1 MAKEDA
7 LPVAEEREVKYSDFI
22 GVRAKKSYDPA
33 ISFSLAL
40 ACKLAYEKK
49 KSVINQTAAGWGFP
63 DVSHVSVKKGKD
75 IDTQCFVMS
84 NDKHIVVVF
93 RGSESPGDWFANFQT
108 VYDPGPLKNTKVHEG
123 FQDALFP
130 AVIAITNIIDTVRTS
145 NQKIW
150 FTGHSLGAAQ
160 CSLYAAMLI
169 ENGYPVYGIYTF
181 GSPRPGNA
189 EFADALNAVVSGPHW
204 RVINDGDI
212 VPHVPPEPFY
222 SHSGKRMI
230 LEKNKR
236 QASRTAWRQV
246 KRRMFDVLMD
256 MTGRPWEIADNHVL
270 DDPES
275 GYIVRLKRDLVE

>member
-1 MAKEDA
+1 MNYLE
-7 LPVAEEREVKYSDFI
+7 FI
-22 GVRAKKSYDPA
+22 GVSAKKSYDPA
-33 ISFSLAL
+33 TSLSLAL
-40 ACKLAYEKK
+40 ACKLAYENKK
-49 KSVINQTAAGWGFP
+49 TLIEKTVAEWGFP
-63 DVSHVSVKKGKD
+63 NVSHVSVSKGKD

-84 NDKHIVVVF
+84 NDKHIIVVF
-93 RGSESPGDWFANFQT
+93 RGSESLSDWFANFQT

-130 AVIAITNIIDTVRTS
+130 AVISITNIIDTFQS
-145 NQKIW
+145 LEKPKKIW
-150 FTGHSLGAAQ
+150 FTGHSLGGAQ

-169 ENGYPVYGIYTF
+169 ENGYDVYGIYTF

-189 EFADALNAVVSGPHW
+189 EFADALNGVVPGPHW

-222 SHSGKRMI
+222 SHSGRRII

-236 QASRTAWRQV
+236 QTSRSAWRRV
-246 KRRMFDVLMD
+246 KRKVFDVLMN

-275 GYIVRLKRDLVE
+275 GYLVRLKRDLKNNNK